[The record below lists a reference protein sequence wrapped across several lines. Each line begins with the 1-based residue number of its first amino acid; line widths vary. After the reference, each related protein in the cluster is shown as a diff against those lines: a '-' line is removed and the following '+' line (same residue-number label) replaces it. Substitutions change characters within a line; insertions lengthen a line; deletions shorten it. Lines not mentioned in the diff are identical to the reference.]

1 MVESTTTDKQNA
13 AQGTQQQESQTLE
26 SFMYSASYAFD
37 CINGLKELERV
48 GKRNVCFKVDEVNYT
63 CFKRKTPAGN
73 VILWIIADG
82 HRAYEHNRA
91 VFDAKTKELKASIFF
106 TGTEL
111 FDMLCVLEDKHAA
124 LFD

>member
-1 MVESTTTDKQNA
+1 MVEQTNKQNV
-13 AQGTQQQESQTLE
+13 AQDKTLE

-37 CINGLKELERV
+37 CNNGLKELERV
-48 GKRNVCFKVDEVNYT
+48 GQKNVCFKVDEVNYT

-82 HRAYEHNRA
+82 HKAYEHNRA

-111 FDMLCVLEDKHAA
+111 FDMLALLEDEHPEV
-124 LFD
+124 FDK

>member
-1 MVESTTTDKQNA
+1 MVEQTNKQNV
-13 AQGTQQQESQTLE
+13 AQDKTLE
-26 SFMYSASYAFD
+26 SFMYKASYAFD
-37 CINGLKELERV
+37 CNNGLKELERV
-48 GKRNVCFKVDEVNYT
+48 GKRNVSFKVDEVNYT

-82 HRAYEHNRA
+82 PSAYEHNRA
-91 VFDAKTKELKASIFF
+91 VFDAKTRKLKASIFF

-111 FDMLCVLEDKHAA
+111 FDMLAVLEDKHAA